1 MLYDEARMALTKER
15 LEDLRKEK
23 KLSFEQLSKQLAER
37 GTVIS
42 HTNLKNYEINDS
54 LHSLYNR
61 TRSMSI
67 EYLIAF
73 ADFYD
78 VSIEYLLGFSNSRK
92 REYHDISE
100 QLGLCDGAI
109 AELIR
114 CKEHSGSEN
123 VPKIYAEKDTVILDD
138 FLTNTSFEYGME
150 KIKQSIFAYYMYE
163 LSKGSSTEEKRE
175 RDAEK
180 IEEAR
185 QTMNT
190 YGYFP
195 VENNVISAVQMESA
209 IGELTSYLRQLPK
222 RLYEEHVIQRENK
235 PPMFTRHG
243 NDFRVKN
250 P

>member
-1 MLYDEARMALTKER
+1 MLYGEQRMALTKER

-37 GTVIS
+37 GTIIS

-54 LHSLYNR
+54 LHSLYSR

-67 EYLIAF
+67 EYLVAF

-78 VSIEYLLGFSNSRK
+78 VSIEYLLGFSDSRK

-109 AELIR
+109 DGLIR
-114 CKEHSGSEN
+114 CKERSGDEEA
-123 VPKIYAEKDTVILDD
+123 PKIYAERDTAILDD
-138 FLTNTSFEYGME
+138 FLTSTEFEYAMG
-150 KIKQSIFAYYMYE
+150 KIKQSLFAYYMYG
-163 LSKGSSTEEKRE
+163 LSQKGGASEASRKKNTK
-175 RDAEK
+175 K

-185 QTMNT
+185 QTMNK

-195 VENNVISAVQMESA
+195 VENDVIASVQIENA
-209 IGELTSYLRQLPK
+209 IGAINAYLRQLPQ
-222 RLYEEHVIQRENK
+222 RMYEEYTKNRVI
-235 PPMFTRHG
+235 
-243 NDFRVKN
+243 
-250 P
+250 